1 MLPQQ
6 RPPGALG
13 WRCHR
18 PAMSQSCDV
27 EAQAGARLLR
37 WLSAVDGAS
46 QLQVEV
52 AAQRLVEETVVPQRL
67 QSVIAPWLVTC
78 VGRQSA

>member
-6 RPPGALG
+6 RPPDALG

-18 PAMSQSCDV
+18 PATWQSCDV
-27 EAQAGARLLR
+27 AAQAEARLLR

-46 QLQVEV
+46 QLLVAV

-67 QSVIAPWLVTC
+67 QSVIAPWLVMC
-78 VGRQSA
+78 VGRQIA